1 MIKLTDIEAAQSRI
15 DGVAVRTPLIAYG
28 SGSSGSEPCNPL
40 WLKPESL
47 QPIGAF
53 KLRGAYN
60 KMASLSDQER
70 ACGVIA
76 FSSGNHAQGVAY
88 AARKLGID
96 ATIVMPAIAPQ
107 IKKEKTAAMGATI
120 VELEGGSEE
129 DWRREAEQLAQD
141 RGLVMVPP
149 FEDEL
154 VIAGA
159 GTAGLEILED
169 QPGTDVVFV
178 PVGGGGLLSGIA
190 AAVKLSRAGARVIGV
205 EPEVADDARRSFHSG
220 TIVEISLEEARR
232 TCADGMRATRL
243 GDLTFEH
250 IREFAD
256 DIITVSEEEIAEAMR
271 RTILN
276 TRLVVE
282 PSGAVSVAAALFR
295 SEAYGDGTAVA
306 VVSGGNVDAALLS
319 EIITREAL

>member
-1 MIKLTDIEAAQSRI
+1 MIELQDISTAQRRI
-15 DGVAVRTPLIAYG
+15 QGVATRTPLIAFPRVQ
-28 SGSSGSEPCNPL
+28 SGGHL

-60 KMASLSDQER
+60 KIASLSEQEKAR
-70 ACGVIA
+70 GVIA

-88 AARKLGID
+88 AARALGIE

-107 IKKEKTAAMGATI
+107 IKKVKTKALGATI

-129 DWRREAEQLAQD
+129 DWRLAAEELAQQ

-159 GTAGLEILED
+159 ATVGLEIFED
-169 QPGTDVVFV
+169 QPEVDVVFV
-178 PVGGGGLLSGIA
+178 PVGGGGLLSGTA
-190 AAVKLSRAGARVIGV
+190 AALKLSGFGGRVIGV
-205 EPEVADDARRSFHSG
+205 EPEVADDARQSFHRASV
-220 TIVEISLEEARR
+220 VEIPLEDARR
-232 TCADGMRATRL
+232 TSADGMRATRV
-243 GDLTFEH
+243 GDLTFAH
-250 IREFAD
+250 MREFAD
-256 DIITVSEEEIAEAMR
+256 DIITVSEDEIAEAMR
-271 RTILN
+271 RTILDA
-276 TRLVVE
+276 RLVVE
-282 PSGAVSVAAALFR
+282 PSGAVAVAAALFHN
-295 SEAYGDGTAVA
+295 EAHADGGASVA

-319 EIITREAL
+319 EIILRESP

>member
-1 MIKLTDIEAAQSRI
+1 MIELEDIERAQKRI
-15 DGVAVRTPLIAYG
+15 QGVATRTPLIAFVKPQ
-28 SGSSGSEPCNPL
+28 SGGHL

-60 KMASLSDQER
+60 KMASLTEQEKAR
-70 ACGVIA
+70 GVIA

-88 AARKLGID
+88 AARALGIE

-107 IKKEKTAAMGATI
+107 IKKEKTLALGATV

-129 DWRREAEQLAQD
+129 DWRLEAEELARQ
-141 RGLVMVPP
+141 RGFVMVPP

-159 GTAGLEILED
+159 GTIGLEIFED
-169 QPGTDVVFV
+169 QPQADVVFV
-178 PVGGGGLLSGIA
+178 PVGGGGLLSGVA
-190 AAVKLSRAGARVIGV
+190 AAMKLSGAGANVIGV
-205 EPEVADDARRSFHSG
+205 EPEVADDARQSLHSG
-220 TIVEISLEEARR
+220 KVVEISLEDARR
-232 TCADGMRATRL
+232 TSADGMRATRV
-243 GDLTFEH
+243 GDLTFAH

-256 DIITVSEEEIAEAMR
+256 DIITVSEEEIAQAMR
-271 RTILN
+271 RTILDA
-276 TRLVVE
+276 RLVVE
-282 PSGAVSVAAALFR
+282 PSGAVAVAAALFHN
-295 SEAYGDGTAVA
+295 EAHADGTAVA

-319 EIITREAL
+319 DIILQETP

>member
-1 MIKLTDIEAAQSRI
+1 MITIDDIEAAKKRI
-15 DGVAVRTPLIAYG
+15 QGVATRTPLIAHPAE
-28 SGSSGSEPCNPL
+28 SGRL

-60 KMASLSDQER
+60 KIASLSAAEKAR
-70 ACGVIA
+70 GVIA

-88 AARKLGID
+88 AARALGIE

-107 IKKEKTAAMGATI
+107 IKKSKTKALGATI
-120 VELEGGSEE
+120 VELADGSEE
-129 DWRREAEQLAQD
+129 DWRVAAEDLAQQ
-141 RGLVMVPP
+141 RGFVMVPP

-159 GTAGLEILED
+159 ATVGLEIFED
-169 QPGTDVVFV
+169 QPEADVVFV
-178 PVGGGGLLSGIA
+178 PVGGGGLLSGTA
-190 AAVKLSRAGARVIGV
+190 AALKLYGAKAKVIGV

-220 TIVEISLEEARR
+220 EIVEIPLEDARR
-232 TCADGMRATRL
+232 TSADGMRATRV
-243 GDLTFEH
+243 GDLTFAH

-271 RTILN
+271 SVILDA
-276 TRLVVE
+276 RLVVE
-282 PSGAVSVAAALFR
+282 PSGAVAVAAALYHNQECT
-295 SEAYGDGTAVA
+295 SSGTTVV
-306 VVSGGNVDAALLS
+306 VVSGGNVDTALLS
-319 EIITREAL
+319 EIISSPKEPSV

>member
-1 MIKLTDIEAAQSRI
+1 MIKLADIEAARRRI
-15 DGVAVRTPLIAYG
+15 EGVVVRTPLIA
-28 SGSSGSEPCNPL
+28 SGTDL

-60 KMASLSDQER
+60 KMASLSGQEKAR
-70 ACGVIA
+70 GVIA
-76 FSSGNHAQGVAY
+76 FSSGNHAQGVAF
-88 AARKLGID
+88 AARELGID

-107 IKKEKTAAMGATI
+107 IKKQKTAALGATI
-120 VELEGGSEE
+120 VELAGGSEE
-129 DWRREAEQLAQD
+129 DWRREAEQLAQE

-149 FEDEL
+149 FEDEF

-169 QPGTDVVFV
+169 QPETDVVFV

-190 AAVKLSRAGARVIGV
+190 AAVKLSGAGARVIGV

-220 TIVEISLEEARR
+220 SIVEIPLEEARR

-243 GDLTFEH
+243 GDLTFAH

-271 RTILN
+271 RTILD
-276 TRLVVE
+276 THLVVE
-282 PSGAVSVAAALFR
+282 PSGAVSVAAALFH
-295 SEAYGDGTAVA
+295 SEAYGEAKTVA
-306 VVSGGNVDAALLS
+306 VVSGGNIDVAMLS
-319 EIITREAL
+319 EIITRETP